1 MYENGFVIGIYVFEE
16 PQAKCNKLLNKT
28 SLMWLMSF

>member
-1 MYENGFVIGIYVFEE
+1 MYENGFDSGIYVFEE

-28 SLMWLMSF
+28 SLM